1 MEIINREFQEY
12 AEAYSSKEPEELS
25 RLNRE
30 THVHHLF
37 PRMLSGHLQGRLLSM
52 ISHIINP
59 TRILE
64 VGTYTG
70 YSAICLAE
78 GLAPGGVLHT
88 IEINNEN
95 EDIIRKYLVKTNNTD
110 RIILHFGDAIKIIPT
125 INETFDLVFLDADKE
140 RYIDY
145 FKLVIKKVKPGGIIL
160 ADNVFWDGK
169 VLDDNVKD
177 KESEGIRKFNQF
189 IREDNRVEQV
199 LLTVRDG
206 IMIIRKKELAA

>member
-12 AEAYSSKEPEELS
+12 AEAFSSKEPEELS
-25 RLNRE
+25 KLNRE
-30 THVHHLF
+30 TYVNHLF

-52 ISHIINP
+52 ISHIVNP

-95 EDIIRKYLVKTNNTD
+95 EDIIKKYLVKTNNTD
-110 RIILHFGDAIKIIPT
+110 RIILHFGDAFKIIP
-125 INETFDLVFLDADKE
+125 NMDETFDLVFLDADKE

-145 FKLVIKKVKPGGIIL
+145 FKLVINKVRPGGILIV
-160 ADNVFWDGK
+160 DNVLWDGK
-169 VLDDNVKD
+169 VLDDTAKD
-177 KESEGIRKFNQF
+177 KESVGIKRFNEF
-189 IREDNRVEQV
+189 IRDDNLVEKV

-206 IMIIRKKELAA
+206 IMIVRKKELSA

>member
-12 AEAYSSKEPEELS
+12 AEAFSSKEPEELS
-25 RLNRE
+25 KLNRE
-30 THVHHLF
+30 TYVNHLF

-110 RIILHFGDAIKIIPT
+110 KIILHFGDAFKIIPN

-145 FKLVIKKVKPGGIIL
+145 FKLVIKKVRPGGILL
-160 ADNVFWDGK
+160 ADNVLWDGK
-169 VLDDNVKD
+169 VLDDTVKD
-177 KESEGIRKFNQF
+177 KESVGIRKFNEF
-189 IREDNRVEQV
+189 IRDDNRVEQV

-206 IMIIRKKELAA
+206 IMIVRKKELGA

>member
-12 AEAYSSKEPEELS
+12 AEAFSSKEPEELS
-25 RLNRE
+25 KLNRE
-30 THVHHLF
+30 TYVNHLF

-110 RIILHFGDAIKIIPT
+110 RIILHFGDAFKIIPN

-145 FKLVIKKVKPGGIIL
+145 FELVIKKVKPGGIIL
-160 ADNVFWDGK
+160 VDNVLWDGK
-169 VLDDNVKD
+169 VLDNNVKD
-177 KESEGIRKFNQF
+177 KESVGIRRFNEF

-206 IMIIRKKELAA
+206 IMIVRKKE